1 LVAPQANAMA
11 AVIEPLMLPGA
22 KVEWML
28 YIVGAVISFLLYLLN
43 ISPLAFALGMFI
55 PLELNTPLI
64 IGGLL
69 NHFISKS
76 SKDEKLAQ
84 ARTQRGTLIASGFIA
99 GAALFG
105 VLGALLLFFNV
116 NLDSKIWGEASTG
129 GQWVGLFAL
138 IAIIIYFVWDSRQA
152 KVE

>member
-1 LVAPQANAMA
+1 
-11 AVIEPLMLPGA
+11 
-22 KVEWML
+22 
-28 YIVGAVISFLLYLLN
+28 
-43 ISPLAFALGMFI
+43 
-55 PLELNTPLI
+55 
-64 IGGLL
+64 
-69 NHFISKS
+69 
-76 SKDEKLAQ
+76 LAQ